1 MSAENLRAFL
11 DPDRFVAGTV
21 GEPGSRAFYLQ
32 VRESSQ
38 MLSISI
44 EKEQLVALSERVSLM
59 LRELRISSSQPPF
72 LDENVDSQPLET
84 PIDDDFRAVA
94 ISLSYDEN
102 LEKIE
107 IEVESENDDEVVIF
121 LTLSQAKGFTARS
134 KLVLDSGRPVCPFCS
149 APINPQGHLCPRAN
163 GYRR

>member
-44 EKEQLVALSERVSLM
+44 EKEQLVALSERV
-59 LRELRISSSQPPF
+59 
-72 LDENVDSQPLET
+72 
-84 PIDDDFRAVA
+84 
-94 ISLSYDEN
+94 
-102 LEKIE
+102 
-107 IEVESENDDEVVIF
+107 
-121 LTLSQAKGFTARS
+121 
-134 KLVLDSGRPVCPFCS
+134 
-149 APINPQGHLCPRAN
+149 
-163 GYRR
+163 